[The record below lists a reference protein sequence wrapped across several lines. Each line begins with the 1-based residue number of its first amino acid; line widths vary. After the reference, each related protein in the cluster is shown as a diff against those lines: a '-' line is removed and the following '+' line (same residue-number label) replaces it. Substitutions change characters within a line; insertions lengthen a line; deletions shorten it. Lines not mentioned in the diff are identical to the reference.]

1 MTQCERVVE
10 YIRNHGSI
18 TQAEASKYLAVGRL
32 AARVSDL
39 RKKGV
44 NVVAETVRVKNRFG
58 DRSDIA
64 RYRIKEDEVKDE

>member
-1 MTQCERVVE
+1 VTQCERVVE

-39 RKKGV
+39 RARGV
-44 NVVAETVRVKNRFG
+44 KIVTETVKVKNRFG
-58 DRSDIA
+58 DKTEVA
-64 RYRIKEDEVKDE
+64 RYKLG

>member
-39 RKKGV
+39 RARGV
-44 NVVAETVRVKNRFG
+44 KIVTETVKVKNRFG
-58 DRSDIA
+58 DKTEVA
-64 RYRIKEDEVKDE
+64 RYKLG